1 MPKLVEITN
10 NIYRKQP
17 TQADFLRPTGVLADA
32 IVVITAEHV
41 SSRVV
46 ETGFRFD
53 TGENQL
59 EVYLNGQYIRTY
71 EWIEG
76 QQYGE
81 YEEWTNFSVRF
92 TPNYIQVGDIVR
104 FRVTSANYSSIY
116 SGGGTGGAAKDIQDL
131 IWNLNQL
138 GKEVFG
144 DEYVFNYTG
153 NPGTRTIGIMPENV
167 LTPDLSHYRTW
178 KTPLYAF
185 TPSTPREISNFTNCR
200 ADDVKYIIFQDSNTA
215 LLNNANIKLQ
225 GGDDFLGNAGDFISL
240 IFDGSVWYEMTR
252 SLNS

>member
-46 ETGFRFD
+46 ETGFKYD

-81 YEEWTNFSVRF
+81 YEEWTNYSVRF
-92 TPNYIQVGDIVR
+92 AQNYLQVGDIVR

-116 SGGGTGGAAKDIQDL
+116 SGSGSGGAAKDIQDL

-144 DEYVFNYTG
+144 DNYVFNYTG
-153 NPGTRTIGIMPENV
+153 NPGTRTIGTIPANTAE
-167 LTPDLSHYRTW
+167 PDISDYRTW
-178 KTPLYAF
+178 RTAIGGG
-185 TPSTPREISNFTNCR
+185 ISNITNFTQCR
-200 ADDVKYIIFQDSNTA
+200 ADDVKYIIFSDSNAT
-215 LLNNANIKLQ
+215 LFHGANLKLQ
-225 GGDDFLGNAGDFISL
+225 GGTDFTGNAGDFISL
-240 IFDGSVWYEMTR
+240 IYDGSVWYEMTR